1 MGNWLLSPTSHVRP
15 QSMQL
20 GTSSVQVG
28 LGSTWSIIS
37 AGLILN
43 FWVMSNAHEATQA
56 CLFTGSRGISM
67 GRKGC
72 GALLSDFNYMTSC

>member
-1 MGNWLLSPTSHVRP
+1 
-15 QSMQL
+15 MQL

-43 FWVMSNAHEATQA
+43 FWVMSNAHEATQPA
-56 CLFTGSRGISM
+56 CAQRGRVLVWGERAVVHFYLILT
-67 GRKGC
+67 
-72 GALLSDFNYMTSC
+72 A

>member
-1 MGNWLLSPTSHVRP
+1 MRP

-28 LGSTWSIIS
+28 LVSTWSIIS

-56 CLFTGSRGISM
+56 CLCTESRGISM
-67 GRKGC
+67 GRKGY
-72 GALLSDFNYMTSC
+72 GALLSDFNCMTSF